1 MIPKTAQEWI
11 DLLELVPHPE
21 GGFYRETYR
30 ASLEVAPPSHPG
42 PRAASTA
49 IYYLLRQG
57 DVSTFH
63 RLLSDEL
70 WHHYAGGSLTVHT
83 LSETDGYEAFQVGP
97 DPSAG
102 HRLQAMVPGDVWF
115 GATVDEGSPYVLAG
129 CTVAPGF
136 DFADFEMARREELL
150 RRFRA
155 RRELVQ
161 RLTRS

>member
-1 MIPKTAQEWI
+1 MTPKTAQEWI
-11 DLLELVPHPE
+11 DLLELEPHPE

-30 ASLEVAPPSHPG
+30 APLEVAPPSHPG

-49 IYYLLRQG
+49 IYYLLRER

-83 LSETDGYEAFQVGP
+83 LSETDGYEALRIGP
-97 DPSAG
+97 DPASG
-102 HRLQAMVPGDVWF
+102 HRLQAMVPGGVWF

-136 DFADFEMARREELL
+136 EFADFEMARREKLL
-150 RRFRA
+150 QRFPA
-155 RRELVQ
+155 RRELIQ
-161 RLTRS
+161 RLTRD